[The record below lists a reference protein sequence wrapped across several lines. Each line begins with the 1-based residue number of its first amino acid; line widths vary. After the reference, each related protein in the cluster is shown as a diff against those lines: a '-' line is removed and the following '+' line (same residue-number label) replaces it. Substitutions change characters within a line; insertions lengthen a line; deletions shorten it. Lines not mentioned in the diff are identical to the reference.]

1 MNKLNPEHIR
11 IGGDNTLFIEE
22 FLDYLGKDVIKQIKV
37 TTKKSDNHSRGRLY
51 TLGMKGEKE
60 SSVKLF

>member
-1 MNKLNPEHIR
+1 MNKLEPKHIR

-22 FLDYLGKDVIKQIKV
+22 FLEYLGKDVIKEIKV
-37 TTKKSDNHSRGRLY
+37 TTERSDNHSRGRLY

-60 SSVKLF
+60 QSVKLF